1 MSEIVAATA
10 DIATDNQKQHAT
22 ADARLAA
29 IVDSSF
35 DAIISKDL
43 TSIITSWNLAAE
55 RMFGYTAEEAIGQS
69 ILMLIPDHLKSEE
82 TEIISR
88 VRSGHRVAS
97 YETTRRRKDG
107 TLISVSLTVSPIK
120 NALGEI
126 VGASKIARDISAAKE
141 SERRIRLLMREVN
154 HRVKNQFA
162 VILSMVRETSKRSS
176 DPQEFEELI
185 RARIMALSRSHDLL
199 VTSEWAGAS
208 LFDLI
213 QEHLK
218 PFGREEQ
225 ILLSGPVL
233 TLQSNAVQNLGMAFH
248 ELGTNSSKYGA
259 LGSEDGQVEITWT
272 IGSSAQDL
280 GTKDLGAKDLGTKDL
295 GTKSVGASGGRDFQ
309 LLWTET
315 STPRSDDSREE
326 NARKGFGT
334 VVLQRVAPQSLGG
347 SAQLERSPGRLSWR
361 LSAPLASIIV
371 PQAGVEADDSA
382 ALGFGI

>member
-10 DIATDNQKQHAT
+10 DIATDNQKQDAT

-55 RMFGYTAEEAIGQS
+55 RMFGYSAEEAVGQS
-69 ILMLIPDHLKSEE
+69 ILMLIPDHLKGEE

-88 VRSGHRVAS
+88 VRGGHRVAS

-107 TLISVSLTVSPIK
+107 ALISVSLTVSPIK
-120 NALGEI
+120 NANGEI

-259 LGSEDGQVEITWT
+259 LGSDDGQVEITWT
-272 IGSSAQDL
+272 IGSSAQGSGTQDL
-280 GTKDLGAKDLGTKDL
+280 GAKDLGAKDLATRGA
-295 GTKSVGASGGRDFQ
+295 GASGGREFQ
-309 LLWTET
+309 LFWTET
-315 STPRSDDSREE
+315 STPRPGDNREE
-326 NARKGFGT
+326 SARKGFGT

-371 PQAGVEADDSA
+371 PQAGIDADDGA

>member
-1 MSEIVAATA
+1 MPMSEIVAATA
-10 DIATDNQKQHAT
+10 DIATNNEKQSAT

-280 GTKDLGAKDLGTKDL
+280 GTKDLGAKDLGTK
-295 GTKSVGASGGRDFQ
+295 SVGASGGRDFQ

>member
-1 MSEIVAATA
+1 
-10 DIATDNQKQHAT
+10 
-22 ADARLAA
+22 
-29 IVDSSF
+29 
-35 DAIISKDL
+35 
-43 TSIITSWNLAAE
+43 
-55 RMFGYTAEEAIGQS
+55 
-69 ILMLIPDHLKSEE
+69 
-82 TEIISR
+82 
-88 VRSGHRVAS
+88 
-97 YETTRRRKDG
+97 
-107 TLISVSLTVSPIK
+107 
-120 NALGEI
+120 
-126 VGASKIARDISAAKE
+126 
-141 SERRIRLLMREVN
+141 MREVN

-176 DPQEFEELI
+176 DPREFEELI

-272 IGSSAQDL
+272 IGSSAQGSGTQDL
-280 GTKDLGAKDLGTKDL
+280 GAKDLGAKDLGR
-295 GTKSVGASGGRDFQ
+295 SVGASGGRDFQ

-315 STPRSDDSREE
+315 STPRPDDKGDES
-326 NARKGFGT
+326 ARKGFGT

-371 PQAGVEADDSA
+371 PQAGIEGDDGA
-382 ALGFGI
+382 ALGLGI

>member
-10 DIATDNQKQHAT
+10 DIGAIDQKQNAT
-22 ADARLAA
+22 ADTRLAA

-43 TSIITSWNLAAE
+43 NSIVTSWNLAAE
-55 RMFGYTAEEAIGQS
+55 RMFGYSAEEAVGQS
-69 ILMLIPDHLKSEE
+69 ILMLIPDHLKGEE

-88 VRSGHRVAS
+88 VRGGHRVAS

-120 NALGEI
+120 NADGEI

-162 VILSMVRETSKRSS
+162 VILSMVRETSKRSN
-176 DPQEFEELI
+176 DPREFEELI

-218 PFGREEQ
+218 PFGREER

-259 LGSEDGQVEITWT
+259 LGSEDGRVEITWT
-272 IGSSAQDL
+272 IGQSGQGSSAQ
-280 GTKDLGAKDLGTKDL
+280 A
-295 GTKSVGASGGRDFQ
+295 GASSGREFQ

-315 STPRSDDSREE
+315 STPRPGDKCDES
-326 NARKGFGT
+326 ARKGFGT

-347 SAQLERSPGRLSWR
+347 SAELQRSPGHLSWR

-371 PQAGVEADDSA
+371 PQAGVEADDGA

>member
-10 DIATDNQKQHAT
+10 DIATDNQKQDAT

-55 RMFGYTAEEAIGQS
+55 RMFGYSAEEAVGQS
-69 ILMLIPDHLKSEE
+69 ILMLIPDHLKGEE

-88 VRSGHRVAS
+88 VRGGHRVAS

-107 TLISVSLTVSPIK
+107 ALISVSLTVSPIK
-120 NALGEI
+120 NANGEI

-272 IGSSAQDL
+272 IGSSAQGSGTQDL
-280 GTKDLGAKDLGTKDL
+280 GAKDLGAKDLGR
-295 GTKSVGASGGRDFQ
+295 SVGASGGRDFQ

-315 STPRSDDSREE
+315 STPRPDDKGDES
-326 NARKGFGT
+326 ARKGFGT

-371 PQAGVEADDSA
+371 PQAGIDADDGA